1 MGGGTGVVSGMVWGG
16 GGGSDPKKKGFNR
29 LLTLPLLCT
38 YIYVTFIF
46 PMEGSLKV
54 HLQFV
59 HSSVLRYIFMYNVMS
74 DFCGASEGVTLVVQ
88 VI

>member
-1 MGGGTGVVSGMVWGG
+1 MNSQCQVASHLHVMTYLF
-16 GGGSDPKKKGFNR
+16 DLPNA
-29 LLTLPLLCT
+29 LTLPSLLT